1 MRSSDVNGEQHLS
14 AEGLAQKYAGLL
26 ALAHAALDQELPGIK
41 DKLADVEAVGLAALG
56 VAKESRDAS
65 KDASAHSR
73 INMVLL
79 RELATRLGHKDIL
92 KHLPVTAGPMPT
104 TALPPMRPKA
114 ASISTINDSVDRIE
128 QNVLDALREEAKK
141 TSGPNIEAAPEQ
153 IAKMIR
159 RAAEQEFKR
168 SKEAADYKRL
178 QEDEAKRLKDSEA
191 SKLRFRK
198 ARTRI
203 VVAAIIGVGALVGTY
218 VKGQIVAKQE
228 HEQGRTEGIAE
239 AQRVVTVPLGFAATV
254 SMSASAAP
262 PAAPATAPATATP
275 RR

>member
-1 MRSSDVNGEQHLS
+1 MSDVNGEQHLS
-14 AEGLAQKYAGLL
+14 AEELAQKYAGLL

-104 TALPPMRPKA
+104 TEALPPMRPKA

-141 TSGPNIEAAPEQ
+141 TSGPNVEAAPEQ

-159 RAAEQEFKR
+159 KAAEQEFKR
-168 SKEAADYKRL
+168 SKDAADYKRL
-178 QEDEAKRLKDSEA
+178 REDETKRTADAEA
-191 SKLRFRK
+191 SRLRFRK

-203 VVAAIIGVGALVGTY
+203 IVAAIIGIGALVGTY

-228 HEQGRTEGIAE
+228 HEQGRTEGLAE

-262 PAAPATAPATATP
+262 PAAPATAPAAATP